1 MATSS
6 KLIENMAMLSS
17 PRGIQNHRSNLRGFK
32 SVKFRAASNFSGFK
46 VESFIG
52 KSTSATIKNN
62 NVVAAAS
69 FDSKAQQSPSTTLTT
84 LIQEAVIYKKILNWA
99 FPAAV
104 MAASLLLGMMMIDC
118 RKRALVFPGKYSL
131 SLSSSSSFAESETQ
145 PKPVKLDLVP
155 VYIVLCGVV
164 VSVVFS
170 VKLNDAYSV
179 GLLFDQTLQRDLHLI
194 RKALYQCDS
203 SGWGTVLEGNKCIP
217 GTRERQWNNVSSGNS
232 RMLSRF
238 KIVDCNGLIS
248 VSRNLVMDIITLK
261 LLRMIGLGKVIVKW
275 INEESNHISDVG
287 LELEEVLTVIKSMG
301 GVVVQYVPR
310 KANQVDSWTS
320 KGKLLVLIP
329 FGYHIP
335 NKISVEEG
343 GSEFC
348 IVVEE
353 EDRFPVTRSWL
364 EGFLGLSTV
373 DLMDDKVGDGVRV
386 QLFSRDLDQRNIAGG
401 QCFWKERKGSKV
413 RRKGRVNLSL
423 IKHNPEEMTSLTYDV
438 GTSKSL
444 SVSDC
449 REGTFLNAQVL
460 RKRRWA
466 LERGNL
472 RGPSDP
478 LLAESEF
485 FGSSD
490 FPMVNWNIKKR
501 NKDGCFIGR
510 ELVQNLAVTSSS
522 ISKKRRSTTSNLM
535 RIHNLKTRSIS
546 VGETRL
552 HHKLEEEVWNLDDE
566 IVKVFERGLAL
577 VLDFN
582 GRKKEISE
590 LIARRDVKND
600 NRFLV
605 LVKTLV
611 AKHRSIVS

>member
-170 VKLNDAYSV
+170 VKLNDAYSAINV
-179 GLLFDQTLQRDLHLI
+179 YQAPGKGSGIMSRQEIQECYPDL
-194 RKALYQCDS
+194 
-203 SGWGTVLEGNKCIP
+203 
-217 GTRERQWNNVSSGNS
+217 
-232 RMLSRF
+232 
-238 KIVDCNGLIS
+238 
-248 VSRNLVMDIITLK
+248 
-261 LLRMIGLGKVIVKW
+261 
-275 INEESNHISDVG
+275 
-287 LELEEVLTVIKSMG
+287 
-301 GVVVQYVPR
+301 
-310 KANQVDSWTS
+310 S
-320 KGKLLVLIP
+320 KGKVLVLIP

-364 EGFLGLSTV
+364 DGFLGLSTV
-373 DLMDDKVGDGVRV
+373 DLMDGGDVFPVIWWKKKEGDFLSSDIFQIKSDKVGDGVRV

-444 SVSDC
+444 SV
-449 REGTFLNAQVL
+449 L

-501 NKDGCFIGR
+501 NKDGCFIGK

-522 ISKKRRSTTSNLM
+522 ISKKRRSTSSNLM